1 MQMKEDLSNIAE
13 SHLGMSGRMISFSKS
28 GYIQRHPK
36 HIVIFNSNICTEGG
50 KIWQGDID
58 VTLAKDALLDLAREI
73 DRKVYV
79 LYEMDGRFE
88 NEDSPKLNRAVATFF
103 PDGTYLLNKDLQST
117 LTL

>member
-1 MQMKEDLSNIAE
+1 MYMKEDLSNIAE

-28 GYIQRHPK
+28 GYIQRNPK

-50 KIWQGDID
+50 KVWQGDID
-58 VTLAKDALLDLAREI
+58 VTLSRDAISDLAQEI
-73 DRKVYV
+73 GSKVYV

-88 NEDSPKLNRAVATFF
+88 NEESPKLDRAVVTFF

>member
-36 HIVIFNSNICTEGG
+36 HVVIFNSNICTEGG

-58 VTLAKDALLDLAREI
+58 VTLAKEALSDLAQEI
-73 DRKVYV
+73 GSKVYV

-88 NEDSPKLNRAVATFF
+88 NEYSPKLDRAVVTFF
-103 PDGTYLLNKDLQST
+103 SDGTYLLNKDLQTT
-117 LTL
+117 LII